1 MISTFCRMPFEYAL
15 IDCSAA
21 SAMPNS
27 SRSAVDLP
35 LHRRRRQLAKPA
47 EQPQLLARRE
57 ERVERRLLRHV
68 AEPSPVLDRLVGDVP
83 AVEEDGSARRLDEAG
98 QHPAGGRLARAIRA
112 EIADHLSRLH
122 DEAHVVHDR
131 DAVEALDQVTCF
143 EKMGHGGSRSARS
156 GRRPHPACEVQRC

>member
-27 SRSAVDLP
+27 SRSASIF
-35 LHRRRRQLAKPA
+35 RSIERRRQLAKPA

-68 AEPSPVLDRLVGDVP
+68 AEPPPVLDRIVRDI
-83 AVEEDGSARRLDEAG
+83 R
-98 QHPAGGRLARAIRA
+98 GR
-112 EIADHLSRLH
+112 
-122 DEAHVVHDR
+122 
-131 DAVEALDQVTCF
+131 
-143 EKMGHGGSRSARS
+143 
-156 GRRPHPACEVQRC
+156 